1 MKRPGNLGP
10 VATAHLLYKV
20 VLKINRAGGNVAYKA
35 EWDQYLFPDKILY
48 QCGLGAFWGGGIV
61 KAPNWVR
68 GVCKINSKQS
78 PILRPRLH
86 NRGDKCRLVVLQW
99 EGLGIKI
106 IWLQGAALCC
116 QTHLVHHTL
125 PSRGTVGEN
134 LGHGLLRGAATALE
148 LSLPGGLRLCTLSR
162 RSLIPLVL
170 SIPPLHCL
178 F

>member
-1 MKRPGNLGP
+1 MWLTKQSGINICFQTKFDIG
-10 VATAHLLYKV
+10 VA
-20 VLKINRAGGNVAYKA
+20 
-35 EWDQYLFPDKILY
+35 
-48 QCGLGAFWGGGIV
+48 LGAFWGGGIV

-68 GVCKINSKQS
+68 GVCKITSKQP

-86 NRGDKCRLVVLQW
+86 NHGDKCRLVVLQW

-106 IWLQGAALCC
+106 IWLKGAALCC

-134 LGHGLLRGAATALE
+134 LGHGLLRGDATALE

-162 RSLIPLVL
+162 RCVKTDYAFNPPCFIYPSIALFVLIGF
-170 SIPPLHCL
+170 IA